1 MTRALG
7 WGLRAS
13 QVQRGDGRLTG
24 HQEGP
29 GTRWHDSPSTSGQRE
44 GTRA

>member
-13 QVQRGDGRLTG
+13 RVQRGDGRLTG

-29 GTRWHDSPSTSGQRE
+29 RTCWHDSTGTSGQKE
-44 GTRA
+44 GARA